1 MSEWMNKRMDGW
13 MDGWMDRRTDGQ
25 TDGQTDSFTGK
36 RSVAS
41 MMKQFIDS
49 SNGFDDKR

>member
-1 MSEWMNKRMDGW
+1 MDGW
-13 MDGWMDRRTDGQ
+13 MDGWTDGQ

-41 MMKQFIDS
+41 MMKQFLDDI
-49 SNGFDDKR
+49 NGFDDKRWAALF

>member
-1 MSEWMNKRMDGW
+1 MSEWTNKRMDG
-13 MDGWMDRRTDGQ
+13 RTDRQ
-25 TDGQTDSFTGK
+25 TDTFTGK

-41 MMKQFIDS
+41 MIKQFLD